1 MNNLVEDLLDPAA
14 TGNASM
20 EAFNRVMTQANLQSV
35 DTDSLWC
42 LPDDIFPMETM
53 LCGKVT
59 LSQVDEEKKVEA
71 VSEFYK
77 GAAEE
82 NKIANASAEWLLNAG
97 RSTFHFLR
105 WIKTLISVQQKVW
118 RTWFSSSSWSPCLS
132 SGILRLLLGLWAH
145 HVHGRDTIAD
155 HLQCQL

>member
-42 LPDDIFPMETM
+42 NPRWYFSNGTNAA
-53 LCGKVT
+53 KVT

-105 WIKTLISVQQKVW
+105 WIKLWFLFNKKSEEHDFPALVGLPVSVLG
-118 RTWFSSSSWSPCLS
+118 FSGFYWGYWLTMYM
-132 SGILRLLLGLWAH
+132 AEY
-145 HVHGRDTIAD
+145 A
-155 HLQCQL
+155 Q